1 MNKKVLNLL
10 EYNKII
16 DLLSAQAGS
25 ELARE
30 HISGF
35 APMSN
40 MRMVKEALTETTE
53 AVSVILYS
61 GWRNWGYQRSTR
73 YCTKGQIPLDEGASC
88 YQSQPSWCK
97 GS

>member
-30 HISGF
+30 RIKGF
-35 APMSN
+35 VPMSN
-40 MRMVKEALTETTE
+40 MRMVKEALTKLRKQFPLFYIK
-53 AVSVILYS
+53 AVFRLEKLGILEV
-61 GWRNWGYQRSTR
+61 
-73 YCTKGQIPLDEGASC
+73 C
-88 YQSQPSWCK
+88 
-97 GS
+97 